1 MKNYKKLI
9 AGTMAAVM
17 VFGSSIVASAA
28 DQSDST
34 TGQGSLDIVKESDI
48 FDVVLPVLP
57 EEGSPFDYILDPTGV
72 IEATDH
78 AKYGDANFESGQ
90 TLFFAV
96 SGGDYNHVS
105 DTLTA
110 TNKSTMDVEITVKA
124 SVAEA
129 TGITM
134 AEDTNFVSSGDATA
148 QLYLGLF
155 DDTDNTTGLAITVE
169 GVEATA
175 TIAGADDEYEVKYV
189 SDGDYYVKALKDDAS
204 NFDTY
209 AFHLEGACSVD
220 GWDGLEENPP
230 AVEVVWTIKDPS
242 GPATSYAKDIVLG
255 GPGEMATADVVI
267 VDDAQLISVTT
278 DVLEG
283 NLLTTK
289 GTWAAFYN
297 TETHTLYFYTGLS
310 DYLRTN
316 PSVTFTLTFKPADGE
331 NYTVTLKCAN

>member
-134 AEDTNFVSSGDATA
+134 AEDTNFVSGGDATA

-155 DDTDNTTGLAITVE
+155 DDTDNQSGLAITVE

-189 SDGDYYVKALKDDAS
+189 SDGDYYVKALKDGAS

-209 AFHLEGACSVD
+209 EFHLEGACSVD

-230 AVEVVWTIKDPS
+230 AVEVVWTIKDPINA
-242 GPATSYAKDIVLG
+242 GPKVTL
-255 GPGEMATADVVI
+255 
-267 VDDAQLISVTT
+267 TT
-278 DVLEG
+278 DGLITMSGLTGTVNYAHSAFLNYKG
-283 NLLTTK
+283 VKNQLDSDPNLKWGTDDWSEEK
-289 GTWAAFYN
+289 G
-297 TETHTLYFYTGLS
+297 G
-310 DYLRTN
+310 
-316 PSVTFTLTFKPADGE
+316 TLTFQLNAAWLKALQGCEVTITVELTDGSSI
-331 NYTVTLKCAN
+331 TSDVVQF

>member
-1 MKNYKKLI
+1 MKNYKHLL
-9 AGTMAAVM
+9 AGALAAVM
-17 VFGSSIVASAA
+17 VLGSSVVAMA
-28 DQSDST
+28 DEGST

-48 FDVVLPVLP
+48 FNVVLPVVE
-57 EEGSPFDYILDPTGV
+57 EEGSVFDYILDPTGV
-72 IEATDH
+72 IAATNAD
-78 AKYGDANFESGQ
+78 KYSNANFEADQ
-90 TLFFAV
+90 TLYFAV
-96 SGGDYNHVS
+96 TSDDNDYAHKS

-110 TNKSTMDVEITVKA
+110 TNKSTMDVEISVTA
-124 SVAEA
+124 SVAEVA
-129 TGITM
+129 GITM
-134 AEDTNFVSSGDATA
+134 AEDAASVSGGDAA
-148 QLYLGLF
+148 LYLGLF
-155 DDTDNTTGLAITVE
+155 DDADNTEGVAITVE

-175 TIAGADDEYEVKYV
+175 TIDGADDQYQIKYI
-189 SDGDYYVKALKDDAS
+189 SEGDYYEKVLKEDATG
-204 NFDTY
+204 FDTY
-209 AFHLEGACSVD
+209 NFYLEGACSAN
-220 GWDGLEENPP
+220 GWEGLSENPP
-230 AVEVVWTIKDPS
+230 AVEVVWSVENPN
-242 GPATSYAKDIVLG
+242 GPARSYAKDIVLG

-283 NLLTTK
+283 NLLTVS